1 MSALASLTM
10 RELKKWY
17 RRRIAII
24 FTFITPLFWL
34 ALFGK
39 SMNLYSLLKIP
50 SNVPPQFV
58 QFVQQAIDQIIIAA
72 FGTKDYFTFLA
83 TGMFSV
89 FILFSSMFS
98 GMSLIFDRRLGYLS
112 RLLVAPI
119 KRETIFLSRVISSII
134 RSLLQFTALLI
145 IAIALG
151 LQLGDGFN
159 IIHLASLYATL
170 ALLALAFSTL
180 FIALSLKIEEH
191 DTAIAITNLL
201 NLPLMFASNSIFPKN
216 QMPQWLQIIADINPL
231 THSNII
237 IRKLVIEASL
247 DIPIKS
253 LAYLLGIAI
262 LTTILGL
269 YLSRKLLKHL

>member
-1 MSALASLTM
+1 MTALLALTM

-39 SMNLYSLLKIP
+39 SMNLYNLLQIP
-50 SNVPPQFV
+50 SNVPPEFIQYI
-58 QFVQQAIDQIIIAA
+58 QEAIDQIIISA

-112 RLLVAPI
+112 RLLVSPI
-119 KRETIFLSRVISSII
+119 KRESIFLSRVISNII
-134 RSLLQFTALLI
+134 RSLLQFTALFLI
-145 IAIALG
+145 ALALG
-151 LQLGDGFN
+151 LN
-159 IIHLASLYATL
+159 IGPQFSITHLIALYITL
-170 ALLALAFSTL
+170 ALLALAFSNI
-180 FIALSLKIEEH
+180 FIILSLKIEEH

-216 QMPQWLQIIADINPL
+216 QMPDWLQTIAEINPL

-237 IRKLVIEASL
+237 VRKLVIGSSL
-247 DIPIKS
+247 NIPLNS
-253 LAYLLGIAI
+253 FLYLGIITI
-262 LTTILGL
+262 LTTILGVL
-269 YLSRKLLKHL
+269 LSRKLLQYL

>member
-1 MSALASLTM
+1 MTAILALTM

-39 SMNLYSLLKIP
+39 SMNLYNLLQIP
-50 SNVPPQFV
+50 SNVPPEFIQYI
-58 QFVQQAIDQIIIAA
+58 QEAIDQIIISA

-98 GMSLIFDRRLGYLS
+98 GMSIIFDRRLGYLS
-112 RLLVAPI
+112 RLLVSPI
-119 KRETIFLSRVISSII
+119 KRESIFLSRVISNII
-134 RSLLQFTALLI
+134 RSLMQFTALFL
-145 IAIALG
+145 IALA
-151 LQLGDGFN
+151 LDLKLGPQFS
-159 IIHLASLYATL
+159 IAHLVALYATL
-170 ALLALAFSTL
+170 ALLALVFSNI
-180 FIALSLKIEEH
+180 FITISLRISEH
-191 DTAIAITNLL
+191 DTAIAITNLV

-216 QMPQWLQIIADINPL
+216 QMPDWLQTIAEINPL

-237 IRKLVIEASL
+237 VRELVIESSL
-247 DIPIKS
+247 KIPLNS
-253 LAYLLGIAI
+253 LLYLVILAISTTVLGI
-262 LTTILGL
+262 L
-269 YLSRKLLKHL
+269 LSRKLLQYL

>member
-1 MSALASLTM
+1 MSALIALTA

-39 SMNLYSLLKIP
+39 SMNLYNLLQVP
-50 SNVPPQFV
+50 SNIPPEFIKYIQN
-58 QFVQQAIDQIIIAA
+58 AIDQIILSA
-72 FGTKDYFTFLA
+72 FKTKDYFTFLA

-112 RLLVAPI
+112 RLLVSPI
-119 KRETIFLSRVISSII
+119 KREDIFLSRVLSSIV
-134 RSLLQFTALLI
+134 RSLLQFTALFI
-145 IAIALG
+145 IALALG
-151 LQLGDGFN
+151 LNLGPRFS
-159 IIHLASLYATL
+159 IIHLVVLYATL
-170 ALLALAFSTL
+170 ALLALAFSNI
-180 FIALSLKIEEH
+180 FITLSLKIEEH

-216 QMPQWLQIIADINPL
+216 QMPDWLHTIAEINPL

-237 IRKLVIEASL
+237 IRKLVIDSSL
-247 DIPIKS
+247 NIPYLS
-253 LAYLLGIAI
+253 LIYLTVIALI
-262 LTTILGL
+262 TTIVGII
-269 YLSRKLLKHL
+269 LSRKLLQHL